1 MSMKLRNI
9 CITVF
14 LLTASSAGV
23 VSAQESDISKNYH
36 PFLSDNFYIGLGAY
50 RPDQTR
56 RLGAQAGGADGSLDE
71 SQSQSTGIFNFRW
84 RFTKNWHFQTTYW
97 ATDSGATTAL
107 NENFEFE
114 SVTFE
119 QGSFIKSEIDTSIAR
134 LFWGRSFFRKPNH
147 DWGVGAGIHWTEIDA
162 FVEGQVV
169 TSPPI
174 SGTGPIR
181 REGASVSAPLP
192 NLGIW
197 YIYSWSPKWVLVT
210 RLDWL
215 KVTIDEFSGSMY
227 DASVGLNY
235 QMSDHFGIGL
245 AVNAFRLDVEVN
257 SDEWRGGLLYEQ
269 VGPLLNI
276 TWNW

>member
-1 MSMKLRNI
+1 MKIRKI
-9 CITVF
+9 CIAVF
-14 LLTASSAGV
+14 LLAASSTGV
-23 VSAQESDISKNYH
+23 VGAQESDISNNYH

-56 RLGAQAGGADGSLDE
+56 RLGGQVEGAGGSLDNTE
-71 SQSQSTGIFNFRW
+71 SQSTGIFNFRW

-97 ATDSGATTAL
+97 RTDSEAGAILT
-107 NENFEFE
+107 EDFEFE
-114 SVTFE
+114 DTVFE
-119 QGSFIKSEIDTSIAR
+119 AGSFINSGIETSIAR

-147 DWGVGAGIHWTEIDA
+147 DWGVGAGIHWIEIDA
-162 FVEGQVV
+162 FVEGQIV
-169 TSPPI
+169 TTPPI
-174 SGTGPIR
+174 PGTGPIR
-181 REGASVSAPLP
+181 REQATAAVPLP

-215 KVTIDEFSGSMY
+215 EVTVDEFSGSMY

-245 AVNAFRLDVEVN
+245 AVNAFRLDIEV
-257 SDEWRGGLLYEQ
+257 DTGEWRGGLLNEQ
-269 VGPLLNI
+269 VGPRLNI